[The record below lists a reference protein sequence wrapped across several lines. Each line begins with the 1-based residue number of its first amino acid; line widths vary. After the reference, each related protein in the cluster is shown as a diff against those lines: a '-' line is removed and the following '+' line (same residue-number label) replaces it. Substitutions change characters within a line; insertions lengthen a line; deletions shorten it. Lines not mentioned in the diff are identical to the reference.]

1 MTWNNLLVVLG
12 VLLLL
17 GIIAYLIFRRREYG
31 KRIYRLPL
39 HLLGYPNIPAVPFV
53 LTEIPDTLLRLG
65 KRAYA
70 TTQAK
75 TGLNN
80 TYKIGDYEANG
91 YSFLYGGGSKDV
103 HPRQEADREQL
114 KAEMETAVLENE
126 LRPEKVRSRLEDN
139 AHVLTAQAED
149 PITLLSL
156 TAPEQFAMSWTT
168 FNAVYED
175 AQPQLALYAATLTDP
190 TVANREFWPTIAQ
203 HGFAYNLLILQKVTG
218 QSATDFKAAFGEEW
232 TPEIEALLDHELL
245 YAIDLRFYE
254 ILQPQTVKGNPRFT
268 PATLTLLAQDPST
281 KALQPIKII
290 VTGYHGTQKQI
301 YTYGVATPGAWLYAL
316 QAAKTSITLYGIWM
330 GHVWHWHIV
339 SAAMLMTLNNEVEET
354 HPLRLFMAPQ
364 SSFLMP
370 FNDALLL
377 LWKGISP
384 PTSVSSAT
392 QFVAMT
398 DAFAKGR
405 AYSDDDPDVALEK
418 FGIRK
423 SDFSQNSDWDQFP
436 IAGQMLQLW
445 QATGDYVSVFV
456 NNTWAN
462 DAAVVADK
470 QLQAWLAAST
480 NPEEGNVA
488 GLPALDSRANL
499 IRTLQSLVF
508 RLTAHG
514 SARLNH
520 SANPVLSFVPNFPP
534 CLQLADIPPANADIN
549 TEALLR
555 YLPKTGTIGEMMTFY
570 FTFAFSAPY
579 VPFLP
584 LAGNKTELIFGN
596 DPNEPRNAALIAFR
610 EYIHHFIAGY
620 DAPTPQ
626 FYQWPRNIET

>member
-1 MTWNNLLVVLG
+1 MTWNNILVVLG
-12 VLLLL
+12 ILLLL
-17 GIIAYLIFRRREYG
+17 SIAAYFLFRRRDYG
-31 KRIYRLPL
+31 KRIRRLPL

-53 LTEIPDTLLRLG
+53 LSEIPGTLLRLSR
-65 KRAYA
+65 RAYA

-75 TGLNN
+75 SGLNN
-80 TYKIGDYEANG
+80 TYKIDGFDANG
-91 YSFLYGGGSKDV
+91 YSYLYGREKDI
-103 HPRQEADREQL
+103 PAEQEMDRQQL
-114 KAEMETAVLENE
+114 KADMETAILENE

-139 AHVLTAQAED
+139 THPLTAQTED

-175 AQPQLALYAATLTDP
+175 AKPQLTLRAATLTDP
-190 TVANREFWPTIAQ
+190 EVANREFWPTIAQ
-203 HGFAYNLLILQKVTG
+203 HGFAYNLLILQKVN
-218 QSATDFKAAFGEEW
+218 AENAADFKAAFGEEW
-232 TPEIEALLDHELL
+232 TAEIETLLERQLL

-268 PATLTLLAQDPST
+268 PATLTLLAQEPST
-281 KALQPIKII
+281 KALEPIKVI
-290 VTGYHGTQKQI
+290 VTGYQGTQKQI

-339 SAAMLMTLNNEVEET
+339 SAALLMTLNNEVEET

-364 SSFLMP
+364 SSFLLA
-370 FNDALLL
+370 FNDVLLL
-377 LWKGISP
+377 LWKGIAP
-384 PTSVSSAT
+384 PTSVSSAKE
-392 QFVAMT
+392 FIAMT

-405 AYSDDDPDVALEK
+405 VYFDDDPDVTLGK
-418 FGIRK
+418 FGIHK

-445 QATGDYVSVFV
+445 QATSDYVSAFV

-534 CLQLADIPPANADIN
+534 CLQLTDIPPANADIN

-584 LAGNKTELIFGN
+584 LAGNNTELIFGD
-596 DPNEPRNAALIAFR
+596 DPTEPRNAALIAFR
-610 EYIHHFIAGY
+610 EYIHDFITGY

-626 FYQWPRNIET
+626 YYQWPRNIET

>member
-1 MTWNNLLVVLG
+1 MTWNNILVVLG
-12 VLLLL
+12 ILLLL
-17 GIIAYLIFRRREYG
+17 SIAAYFLFRRRDYG
-31 KRIYRLPL
+31 KRIRRLPL

-53 LTEIPDTLLRLG
+53 LSEIPGTLLRLSR
-65 KRAYA
+65 RAYA

-75 TGLNN
+75 SGLNN
-80 TYKIGDYEANG
+80 TYKIDGFDANG
-91 YSFLYGGGSKDV
+91 YSYLYGREKDI
-103 HPRQEADREQL
+103 PAEQEMDRQQL
-114 KAEMETAVLENE
+114 KADMETAILENE

-139 AHVLTAQAED
+139 THPLTAQTED

-175 AQPQLALYAATLTDP
+175 AKPQLTLRAATLTDP
-190 TVANREFWPTIAQ
+190 EVANREFWPTIAQ
-203 HGFAYNLLILQKVTG
+203 HGFAYNLLILQKVNAENG
-218 QSATDFKAAFGEEW
+218 ADFKAAFGEEW
-232 TPEIEALLDHELL
+232 TAEIETLLERQLL

-268 PATLTLLAQDPST
+268 PATLTLLAQEPST
-281 KALQPIKII
+281 KALEPIKVI
-290 VTGYHGTQKQI
+290 VTGYQGTQKQI

-339 SAAMLMTLNNEVEET
+339 SAALLMTLNNEVEET

-364 SSFLMP
+364 SSFLLA
-370 FNDALLL
+370 FNDVLLL
-377 LWKGISP
+377 LWKGIAP
-384 PTSVSSAT
+384 PTSVSSAKE
-392 QFVAMT
+392 FIAMT

-405 AYSDDDPDVALEK
+405 VYFDDDPDVTLGK
-418 FGIRK
+418 FGIHK

-445 QATGDYVSVFV
+445 QATSDYVSAFV

-534 CLQLADIPPANADIN
+534 CLQLTDIPPANADIN

-584 LAGNKTELIFGN
+584 LAGNNTELIFGD
-596 DPNEPRNAALIAFR
+596 DPTEPRNAALIAFR
-610 EYIHHFIAGY
+610 EYIHDFITGY

-626 FYQWPRNIET
+626 YYQWPRNIET

>member
-1 MTWNNLLVVLG
+1 MTWNNILLVLG
-12 VLLLL
+12 ILLLL
-17 GIIAYLIFRRREYG
+17 GIAAYFLFRRRDYG
-31 KRIYRLPL
+31 KRIHRLPL
-39 HLLGYPNIPAVPFV
+39 HSLGYPNIPAVPFV
-53 LTEIPDTLLRLG
+53 LTEIPDTLLRLS

-75 TGLNN
+75 SGLNN
-80 TYKIGDYEANG
+80 TYKIEGFDANG
-91 YSFLYGGGSKDV
+91 YSYLYGREKDV
-103 HPRQEADREQL
+103 HAEQEMDRQQL
-114 KAEMETAVLENE
+114 KADLETAILENE
-126 LRPEKVRSRLEDN
+126 LRPGKVRSRLEDN
-139 AHVLTAQAED
+139 THPLTAQAEE

-175 AQPQLALYAATLTDP
+175 AEPQLAKYAATLTDP
-190 TVANREFWPTIAQ
+190 EVATREFWPTIAQ
-203 HGFAYNLLILQKVTG
+203 HGFAYNLLILQKVNAE
-218 QSATDFKAAFGEEW
+218 SAADFKAAFGEEW
-232 TPEIEALLDHELL
+232 TADIEELLERQLL

-268 PATLTLLAQDPST
+268 PATLTLLAQEPST
-281 KALQPIKII
+281 KALQPLKVI
-290 VTGYHGTQKQI
+290 VSGYQGTQKQI
-301 YTYGVATPGAWLYAL
+301 YTFGVATTGAWLYAL
-316 QAAKTSITLYGIWM
+316 QAAKTSITLYGIWT

-339 SAAMLMTLNNEVEET
+339 SAALLMTLNNEVEET
-354 HPLRLFMAPQ
+354 HPLRQFMAPQ
-364 SSFLMP
+364 SSFLLP
-370 FNDALLL
+370 FNDVLLL
-377 LWKGISP
+377 LWKGIAP

-392 QFVAMT
+392 EFIAMT
-398 DAFAKGR
+398 DAFARGR
-405 AYSDDDPDVALEK
+405 AYFDDDPDVTLGK
-418 FGIRK
+418 FGILK
-423 SDFSQNSDWDQFP
+423 SDFSENSDWDQFL

-445 QATGDYVSVFV
+445 QATGDYVSAFV
-456 NNTWAN
+456 NHTWAN

-480 NPEEGNVA
+480 NPEEGNVT
-488 GLPALDSRANL
+488 GLPALDSRVNL

-534 CLQLADIPPANADIN
+534 CLQLTDIPPANADIN

-584 LAGNKTELIFGN
+584 LAGNNTELIFGD
-596 DPNEPRNAALIAFR
+596 DPTEPRNAALIAFR
-610 EYIHHFIAGY
+610 EYIHDFITGY

-626 FYQWPRNIET
+626 YYQWPRNIET

>member
-1 MTWNNLLVVLG
+1 MTWNNILVVLG
-12 VLLLL
+12 ILLLL
-17 GIIAYLIFRRREYG
+17 SIAAYFLFRRRDYG
-31 KRIYRLPL
+31 KRIRRLPL
-39 HLLGYPNIPAVPFV
+39 HLLGYPNIPGVPFV
-53 LTEIPDTLLRLG
+53 LSEIPGTLLRLS

-75 TGLNN
+75 SGLNN
-80 TYKIGDYEANG
+80 TYKIDGFDANG
-91 YSFLYGGGSKDV
+91 YSYLYGREKDI
-103 HPRQEADREQL
+103 PAEQEMDRQQL
-114 KAEMETAVLENE
+114 KADMETAILENE

-139 AHVLTAQAED
+139 THPLTAQTED

-175 AQPQLALYAATLTDP
+175 AKPQLTLRAATLTDP
-190 TVANREFWPTIAQ
+190 EVANREFWPTIAQ
-203 HGFAYNLLILQKVTG
+203 HGFAYNLLILQKVN
-218 QSATDFKAAFGEEW
+218 AENAADFKAAFGEEW
-232 TPEIEALLDHELL
+232 TAEIETLLERQLL

-268 PATLTLLAQDPST
+268 PATLTLLAQEPST
-281 KALQPIKII
+281 KALEPIKVI
-290 VTGYHGTQKQI
+290 VTGYQGTQKQI

-339 SAAMLMTLNNEVEET
+339 SAALLMTLNNEVEET

-364 SSFLMP
+364 SSFLLA
-370 FNDALLL
+370 FNDVLLL
-377 LWKGISP
+377 LWKGIAP
-384 PTSVSSAT
+384 PTSVSSAKE
-392 QFVAMT
+392 FIAMT

-405 AYSDDDPDVALEK
+405 VYFDDDPDVTLGK
-418 FGIRK
+418 FGIHK

-445 QATGDYVSVFV
+445 QATSDYVSAFV

-534 CLQLADIPPANADIN
+534 CLQLTDIPPANADIN

-584 LAGNKTELIFGN
+584 LAGNNTELIFGD
-596 DPNEPRNAALIAFR
+596 DPTEPRNAALIAFR
-610 EYIHHFIAGY
+610 EYIHDFITGY

-626 FYQWPRNIET
+626 YYQWPRNIET

>member
-17 GIIAYLIFRRREYG
+17 GIAAYFLFRRRDYG
-31 KRIYRLPL
+31 KRIRRLPL
-39 HLLGYPNIPAVPFV
+39 HLLGFPNIPAVPFV
-53 LTEIPDTLLRLG
+53 LNEIPDTLFRLS

-75 TGLNN
+75 SGLNN
-80 TYKIGDYEANG
+80 TYKIEGFDANG
-91 YSFLYGGGSKDV
+91 YSYLYGREKDV
-103 HPRQEADREQL
+103 PAEQEMDRQQL
-114 KAEMETAVLENE
+114 KADMETAILENE
-126 LRPEKVRSRLEDN
+126 LRPGKVRSRLEDN
-139 AHVLTAQAED
+139 THPLTAQAED

-175 AQPQLALYAATLTDP
+175 AEPQLANYAATLTDP
-190 TVANREFWPTIAQ
+190 EVANREFWPTIAQ
-203 HGFAYNLLILQKVTG
+203 HGFAYNLLILQKVNA
-218 QSATDFKAAFGEEW
+218 QNAADFKAAFGEEW
-232 TPEIEALLDHELL
+232 TADIETLLERQLL

-268 PATLTLLAQDPST
+268 PATLTLLAQDPSAKT
-281 KALQPIKII
+281 LQPIKVI
-290 VTGYHGTQKQI
+290 VTGYQGTQKQI
-301 YTYGVATPGAWLYAL
+301 YTYGVATTGAWLYAL
-316 QAAKTSITLYGIWM
+316 QAAKTSITLYGIWT

-339 SAAMLMTLNNEVEET
+339 SAALLMTLNNEVEET

-364 SSFLMP
+364 SNFLLS
-370 FNDALLL
+370 FNDVLLL
-377 LWKGISP
+377 LWKGIAP
-384 PTSVSSAT
+384 PTSVSSAKE
-392 QFVAMT
+392 FIAMT
-398 DAFAKGR
+398 DVFARGR
-405 AYSDDDPDVALEK
+405 AYFDDDPDVTLGK
-418 FGIRK
+418 FGILK
-423 SDFSQNSDWDQFP
+423 SDFSENGDWDQFP

-445 QATGDYVSVFV
+445 QATGDYVSAFV
-456 NNTWAN
+456 NHTWAN

-520 SANPVLSFVPNFPP
+520 SANPVLSFVANFPP
-534 CLQLADIPPANADIN
+534 CLQLTDIPPANADIS

-584 LAGNKTELIFGN
+584 LAGNNTELIFGD
-596 DPNEPRNAALIAFR
+596 DPTEPRNAALIAFR
-610 EYIHHFIAGY
+610 GYIHDFITGY

-626 FYQWPRNIET
+626 YYQWPRNIET

>member
-1 MTWNNLLVVLG
+1 MDWKNL
-12 VLLLL
+12 LLLL
-17 GIIAYLIFRRREYG
+17 GLLLLLSIAAYFLFRRRKYG
-31 KRIYRLPL
+31 KRIPRLPL
-39 HLLGYPNIPAVPFV
+39 HLLGYPNIPGVPFV
-53 LTEIPDTLLRLG
+53 LTEIPDTLLRLS

-75 TGLNN
+75 SGLNN
-80 TYKIGDYEANG
+80 TYKIGDFDANG
-91 YSFLYGGGSKDV
+91 YSYLYGRGKDV
-103 HPRQEADREQL
+103 PAEQEMDRQQL
-114 KAEMETAVLENE
+114 KAVMETAIEENE

-139 AHVLTAQAED
+139 AHVLTAHEED

-156 TAPEQFAMSWTT
+156 TTPEQFALSWTT
-168 FNAVYED
+168 FNAVYEEGE
-175 AQPQLALYAATLTDP
+175 PQLALRAATLTDP
-190 TVANREFWPTIAQ
+190 EVANREFWPTIAQ
-203 HGFAYNLLILQKVTG
+203 HGFAYNLLILQKVNA
-218 QSATDFKAAFGEEW
+218 QSATNFKAAFGEEW
-232 TPEIEALLDHELL
+232 TADIEVLLERQLL

-281 KALQPIKII
+281 KALQPIKVI
-290 VTGYHGTQKQI
+290 VTGHQGTQKQI
-301 YTYGVATPGAWLYAL
+301 YTYGVATTGAWLYAL

-330 GHVWHWHIV
+330 GHVYHWHIV
-339 SAAMLMTLNNEVEET
+339 SAALVMTLSNEVEES
-354 HPLRLFMAPQ
+354 HPLRQFMAPQ
-364 SSFLMP
+364 INFLLP
-370 FNDALLL
+370 FDNVLLL
-377 LWKGISP
+377 LWKGVAP

-392 QFVAMT
+392 QFIAMT

-405 AYSDDDPDVALEK
+405 AYFDDDPDVTLGK
-418 FGIRK
+418 FGILK
-423 SDFSQNSDWDQFP
+423 SDFTLDSDWDQFR

-445 QATGDYVSVFV
+445 QATGDYVSAFV
-456 NNTWAN
+456 NHTWA
-462 DAAVVADK
+462 DDTTVTADK
-470 QLQAWLAAST
+470 QLQAWLAASI

-499 IRTLQSLVF
+499 IRMLQSWVF

-520 SANPVLSFVPNFPP
+520 SANPVLSFVANFPP
-534 CLQLADIPPANADIN
+534 CLQLTDIPPANADIS

-584 LAGNKTELIFGN
+584 LAGNKTELIFGD
-596 DPNEPRNAALIAFR
+596 DPSEPRNAALIAFR
-610 EYIHHFIAGY
+610 EYIHGFIADY